1 MLPTEQ
7 GNPKEP
13 WIRLIESQENIA
25 DRYTDIRR
33 IDDEAGDGSF
43 SLVFTAQDNRSRR
56 NKRVVLKFLDP
67 SVGGDPYIA
76 QCFLREA
83 DILKDLMGQKN
94 ILPLIQEKSTLT
106 VQLETA
112 NAPGLI
118 PLPLYYYCSY
128 LARFNLTKHI
138 YDEKKDAL
146 KNIQF
151 FREVCKAVQRIHY
164 LKICHRD
171 LKPGN
176 FLVFGSRYVCLSDF
190 GTARYFGNGAET
202 IRATYRYPVG
212 DLRYTAPELLCGLHF
227 SGHHNFCADIYSL
240 GAILFELFT
249 RVELWTQI
257 FKTNKEIYELISH
270 FNVIPERNRLQVF
283 DETIKGFDA
292 DRELFSVR
300 AHDDSIPKAIAN
312 EVDLLYRAMARL
324 DYRKRELNFNN
335 IFMRINICEQVVR
348 NYNHFEY
355 RKRLK
360 QEKRDM

>member
-1 MLPTEQ
+1 LPTEQ
-7 GNPKEP
+7 GNLKEP
-13 WIRLIESQENIA
+13 WIRLIERQESIA

-43 SLVFTAQDNRSRR
+43 SLVFTAQDDRSRR

-67 SVGGDPYIA
+67 SVAGDLYRA
-76 QCFLREA
+76 QCFHREA
-83 DILKDLMGQKN
+83 DILKDLIGQKN
-94 ILPLIQEKSTLT
+94 ILPLLQEKSTLT
-106 VQLETA
+106 VQLD
-112 NAPGLI
+112 GI
-118 PLPLYYYCSY
+118 PFPLFYYCSY
-128 LARFNLTKHI
+128 LARFNLTKYI
-138 YDEKKDAL
+138 YGEKKDAL
-146 KNIQF
+146 KNIQY
-151 FREVCKAVQRIHY
+151 FREVCKAVQRIHS

-190 GTARYFGNGAET
+190 GTARYFDNGVEP
-202 IRATYRYPVG
+202 IRATYRSPVG
-212 DLRYTAPELLCGLHF
+212 DVRYTAPELLCGLHF
-227 SGHHNFCADIYSL
+227 SDHHNFCADIYSL

-249 RVELWTQI
+249 KVELWSQI
-257 FKTNKEIYELISH
+257 FKTKKEIWELIAN

-292 DRELFSVR
+292 DRELYSIR
-300 AHDDSIPKAIAN
+300 AHDDSLPRSIAN
-312 EVDLLYRAMARL
+312 EVDVLYRDMARL

-335 IFMRINICEQVVR
+335 IFMRINICEQVIR
-348 NYNHFEY
+348 NYNLFEY